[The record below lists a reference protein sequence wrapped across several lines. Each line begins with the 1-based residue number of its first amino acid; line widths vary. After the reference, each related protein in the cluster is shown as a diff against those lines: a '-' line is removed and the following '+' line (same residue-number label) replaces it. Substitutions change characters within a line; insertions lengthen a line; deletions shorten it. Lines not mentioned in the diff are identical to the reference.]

1 MKKMIT
7 VLLFA
12 GLVFGAS
19 AGGAW
24 YMQKQKAAAD
34 AAAANP
40 DDLDVSQIPP
50 GHTSG
55 DATKS
60 GKSSGLA
67 GHGVEKKADHGE
79 EASTAES
86 GLPSAVRPQPVSVEE
101 LLKYSLGLK
110 SREERIVEREKEL
123 ERKQSQASIV
133 LADIEGEQR
142 ELDGLRAQVKGE
154 LGSVERILGQIAE
167 ERQKI
172 DADRVKSDSDLKELR
187 NSQESAK
194 TSEAENVKI
203 MSTWFQQME
212 PEKAAS
218 IINDMAKDGKIDM
231 AVQMLSNFEDRDAAK
246 ILSAIEDPT
255 LTVELA
261 EAFRNYKKPEK
272 KDPKKR

>member
-1 MKKMIT
+1 MKTIVTM
-7 VLLFA
+7 LLFA

-24 YMQKQKAAAD
+24 FMQKKKD
-34 AAAANP
+34 AANAVATTHEDP
-40 DDLDVSQIPP
+40 ATALPP

-55 DATKS
+55 DATKG
-60 GKSSGLA
+60 GKPA
-67 GHGVEKKADHGE
+67 AVPGHGPDSKSEHGQE
-79 EASTAES
+79 VSASES

-123 ERKQSQASIV
+123 DRKQSQASIV

-167 ERQKI
+167 ERQKF
-172 DADRVKSDSDLKELR
+172 DADRAKSETDLKELR
-187 NSQESAK
+187 NSQDAAK
-194 TSEAENVKI
+194 ASEVENVKT
-203 MSTWFQQME
+203 MSTWFQAMD

-246 ILSAIEDPT
+246 ILSAIEDTT

-272 KDPKKR
+272 KDSKKR